1 MSRVKA
7 LSFGGTV
14 ASIQGKR
21 RKAMRYFAQAME
33 MADELSDPIHWVQTA
48 YRKWEL
54 GLGTKIDSAEIT
66 RLEDIIE
73 VAQTR
78 GLEICMNMV

>member
-1 MSRVKA
+1 MVTQRIGRLGNHVSRVKA

-33 MADELSDPIHWVQTA
+33 MADELSDPIHWV
-48 YRKWEL
+48 RLLIES
-54 GLGTKIDSAEIT
+54 GNSA
-66 RLEDIIE
+66 
-73 VAQTR
+73 
-78 GLEICMNMV
+78 